1 MNSNEG
7 STWGQTESTRERMIR
22 GFLLIVCFFMATEK
36 STGKFVPYGTALR
49 INYEIVMPHN
59 EIQVI

>member
-1 MNSNEG
+1 MKGAHGDRQRAQENAWLG
-7 STWGQTESTRERMIR
+7 

-36 STGKFVPYGTALR
+36 STLR